1 MKNSTNKIGEK
12 NMGMKR
18 NDKLLILAAL
28 IIAGIV
34 FVWTQWLQKEEGARA
49 VVYVDKEEYASY
61 SLEQDG
67 EYEIQTERGK
77 NLLIIQDGKAD
88 ITEADCPDEL
98 CVKQKSIQ
106 KNGETI
112 VCLPHRMVVEIVSDS
127 GEETEIDGVTK

>member
-1 MKNSTNKIGEK
+1 MKNSMKKNDKK
-12 NMGMKR
+12 NMEMKR

-28 IIAGIV
+28 ILAGIV
-34 FVWTQWLQKEEGARA
+34 FAWTQWFQKEDGARA

-61 SLEQDG
+61 SLEKNG
-67 EYEIQTERGK
+67 KYEIQTERGK

-88 ITEADCPDEL
+88 VTEADCPDEL